1 MYTYFNIT
9 TYHFIIYIETM
20 KEEVR
25 KINERVKSLKRRE
38 ELYTSY
44 ISVMNDNNTKK
55 TLKELYRAPNIASKI
70 RNLGVLIFWIPEP
83 TMISNLVAIPMIAS
97 GKLLERY
104 YNDLSIK
111 DIRDEELKV
120 FSTLKDLKDNLKL
133 F

>member
-1 MYTYFNIT
+1 
-9 TYHFIIYIETM
+9 M
-20 KEEVR
+20 KEEAR

-55 TLKELYRAPNIASKI
+55 TLKELYRAPKIASKI
-70 RNLGVLIFWIPEP
+70 RNLGVLMFWIPEP
-83 TMISNLVAIPMIAS
+83 TMISDLVAIPMIAS

>member
-1 MYTYFNIT
+1 
-9 TYHFIIYIETM
+9 M

-38 ELYTSY
+38 ESYASY
-44 ISVMNDNNTKK
+44 ISSMNDNNTRKA
-55 TLKELYRAPNIASKI
+55 LKELYRAPKIASKI
-70 RNLGVLIFWIPEP
+70 RNLGVLTFWFPEP

-111 DIRDEELKV
+111 DIRDNELKV
-120 FSTLKDLKDNLKL
+120 FYTLKDLKDNLKL